1 MTPSLVTLLFAVL
14 CPALNHA
21 LALPILSP
29 QTGRMG
35 GALTPSSSLLRRGS
49 TKFGRCSLIMR
60 GGGESDDSESDG
72 NEYDVISSSDEE
84 LTDKEDLVNE
94 ELTDSDEEEDLVND
108 TDSSDDE
115 DEKTKEIAL
124 MYKKAALSSQS
135 RNYAIATA
143 LWSSLFFDSIINKV
157 KRADLFPALIQGA
170 EVVIPAATLASG
182 FFISSGVAFL
192 LWRDLEIRSETLG
205 GDESKKGD
213 WFLSLS
219 TTNDEDAESEKFAT
233 ETRQRLLIH
242 LSLFGILNLGAHA
255 GLLFTDQA
263 PFLGVSAAIINVH
276 NTLACLSALVKEKS
290 VPELITQAVSWPIS
304 LFKSGGR
311 EESAAKK
318 EGVISYLFRLSAVAA
333 WMRCIP
339 VCKSLFALAMGATVP
354 DTINIVDKARELSL
368 TVASLARLTL
378 TAGVAKTLYASSASS
393 TDSIRNH
400 PFFAT
405 LSGMM
410 SMVCF
415 GLGGTMLYSSLILN
429 ISLSKAIL
437 GEAALLVVFGL
448 VSGYNSVA
456 SFIASK
462 GTA

>member
-1 MTPSLVTLLFAVL
+1 MTPLLVTLLFAVL

-72 NEYDVISSSDEE
+72 NEYDVASSSDEE
-84 LTDKEDLVNE
+84 LTDSDEDE
-94 ELTDSDEEEDLVND
+94 ELTANSDEEEDLVND
-108 TDSSDDE
+108 TESYDDE
-115 DEKTKEIAL
+115 DEKTKEIEFQL
-124 MYKKAALSSQS
+124 MLASQS
-135 RNYAIATA
+135 RNFAIATA

-157 KRADLFPALIQGA
+157 TRADLFPALIQGT
-170 EVVIPAATLASG
+170 EVIIPAATLASG

-219 TTNDEDAESEKFAT
+219 TTDDEDAESEKFAT

-290 VPELITQAVSWPIS
+290 VPELITQAVTWPIS

-410 SMVCF
+410 SMVCL

-429 ISLSKAIL
+429 ISMSKAIL

>member
-1 MTPSLVTLLFAVL
+1 
-14 CPALNHA
+14 
-21 LALPILSP
+21 
-29 QTGRMG
+29 
-35 GALTPSSSLLRRGS
+35 
-49 TKFGRCSLIMR
+49 MR

-72 NEYDVISSSDEE
+72 NEYDVVSSSDEE
-84 LTDKEDLVNE
+84 LSDN
-94 ELTDSDEEEDLVND
+94 SDEEEDLVND
-108 TDSSDDE
+108 TESSDDE
-115 DEKTKEIAL
+115 DEKTKDIDL
-124 MYKKAALSSQS
+124 MYKKGVLSQTS
-135 RNYAIATA
+135 RNIAIATA

-354 DTINIVDKARELSL
+354 DAINIVDKARELSL

-393 TDSIRNH
+393 AESIRNH

-410 SMVCF
+410 SMLCL
-415 GLGGTMLYSSLILN
+415 GLGGTMLYSSLVLN
-429 ISLSKAIL
+429 ISMSKAIL
-437 GEAALLVVFGL
+437 GEAAMLVVFGL
-448 VSGYNSVA
+448 VSGYNSAA

>member
-72 NEYDVISSSDEE
+72 NEYDVVSSSDEE
-84 LTDKEDLVNE
+84 LSDN
-94 ELTDSDEEEDLVND
+94 SDEEEDLVND
-108 TDSSDDE
+108 TESSDDE
-115 DEKTKEIAL
+115 DEKTKDIDL
-124 MYKKAALSSQS
+124 MYKKGVLSQTS
-135 RNYAIATA
+135 RNIAIATA

-311 EESAAKK
+311 EESAAAKK
-318 EGVISYLFRLSAVAA
+318 EGVISFLFRLSAVAA

-354 DTINIVDKARELSL
+354 DAINIVDKARELSL

-393 TDSIRNH
+393 ADSIRNH

-410 SMVCF
+410 SMLCL
-415 GLGGTMLYSSLILN
+415 GLGGTMLYSSLVLN
-429 ISLSKAIL
+429 ISMSKAIL
-437 GEAALLVVFGL
+437 GEAAMLVVFGL
-448 VSGYNSVA
+448 VSGYNSAA